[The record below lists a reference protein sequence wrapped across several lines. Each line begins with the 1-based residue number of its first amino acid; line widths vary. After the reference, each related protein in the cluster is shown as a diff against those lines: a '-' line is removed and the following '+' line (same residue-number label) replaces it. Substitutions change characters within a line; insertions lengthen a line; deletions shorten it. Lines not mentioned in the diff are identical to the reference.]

1 MARPDARPTTG
12 RDRDRAR
19 RRWPS
24 TDTGTFTARVAAET
38 TDPYERAEALII
50 RLAVLVNQ
58 GKKDELAAASDA
70 AFTALAA
77 IVAHQE
83 DSLER
88 CVEHLVRGNRA
99 LTGVGENRPDIAWA
113 WHNLATSYS
122 YAGFHH
128 QAIAALES
136 AREIGEAA

>member
-38 TDPYERAEALII
+38 SDPYERAEALII

-70 AFTALAA
+70 AFTALADFEFPDLAGRLHALAA

-83 DSLER
+83 SSLER

-99 LTGVGENRPDIAWA
+99 LTGVGENR
-113 WHNLATSYS
+113 
-122 YAGFHH
+122 
-128 QAIAALES
+128 
-136 AREIGEAA
+136 